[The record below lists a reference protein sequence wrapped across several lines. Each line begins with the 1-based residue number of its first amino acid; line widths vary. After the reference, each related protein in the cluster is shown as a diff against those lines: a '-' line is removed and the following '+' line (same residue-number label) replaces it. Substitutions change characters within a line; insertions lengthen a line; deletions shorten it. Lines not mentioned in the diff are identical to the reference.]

1 MKLKVLY
8 LILCLLLVCSFGF
21 PISVG
26 AATPTLSV
34 TEGNVGDGVIVYNL
48 TYSYTYVIKWDGTT
62 IESGTVPSDAQASFD
77 VPKDTGGSHS
87 IKVYCPSSTLVLDT
101 TFTIVP
107 SISLNDTA
115 GNVGDSVT
123 VNGYGFADD
132 EDNIEIT
139 YDDDEIATDIN
150 ANSSGYWS
158 KTIEIPASYAG
169 THVFDAYGD
178 DTDDSYVAN
187 VTFTVEPS
195 ISINPSSG
203 NIGTSITVTGA
214 GFEESENG
222 ICVTY
227 DNTIVLSGI
236 SANSKGSWSSKFS
249 VPSSAGGTHSIDAYG
264 SETDDSDITNLS
276 FSIAPTITIDKDTG
290 HVGDTIN
297 IKGTGF
303 SQSETGVT
311 ITFDNAALGE
321 AVTADIYGQWSATRI
336 IPACASGIH
345 TIDAY
350 GLSTVASS
358 VKDKSYTV
366 TAQLNISPTSGDV
379 GDSISIS
386 GSGFGSSQKI
396 EISYGTIPSVATLT
410 SDAGGNF
417 TGSFKAPGGQS
428 GEIQIVATGG
438 TGISA
443 SGIFE
448 MEATAPATPSIK
460 SPKNGDSVGFLG
472 DTRVDF
478 EWVPVT
484 DPSGVT
490 YDLQLSSYN
499 DFQVLLIDHS
509 ELTVTTYKSTEA
521 EALPYGEYYW
531 RLRAVDGA
539 GNASDWSETYV
550 VKTGFSTTTIIIIAV
565 VIVVILIIIRALV
578 VFRKK

>member
-21 PISVG
+21 PISVQ
-26 AATPTLSV
+26 AATPTLSI

-48 TYSYTYVIKWDGTT
+48 TPTYTYVIKWEGTT
-62 IESGTVPSDAQASFD
+62 IESDTVPSDAQASFD
-77 VPKDTGGSHS
+77 VPKDTGGSHDL
-87 IKVYCPSSTLVLDT
+87 KVYCPSNTLVLDT
-101 TFTIVP
+101 SFTILP
-107 SISLNDTA
+107 SISLDDTS
-115 GNVGDSVT
+115 GNVGASVT
-123 VNGYGFADD
+123 VSGYGFGDD
-132 EDNIEIT
+132 EDDIEIT
-139 YDDDEIATDIN
+139 YDGDEIATDIN

-158 KTIEIPASYAG
+158 NSG

-178 DTDDSYVAN
+178 DTDDSYVAD
-187 VTFTVEPS
+187 VTFNVEPS

-227 DNTIVLSGI
+227 NNTIVLSGI
-236 SANSKGSWSSKFS
+236 SANSKGSWSSKFN
-249 VPSSAGGTHSIDAYG
+249 VPSSAGGTHIIDAYG
-264 SETDDSDITNLS
+264 SETDDSDISNVS

-297 IKGTGF
+297 INGTGF

-321 AVTADIYGQWSATRI
+321 TLTADIYGQWSATRT

-345 TIDAY
+345 SIDAY
-350 GLSTVASS
+350 GLTTVASS
-358 VKDKSYTV
+358 VKDKSFTV
-366 TAQLNISPTSGDV
+366 TAQLIINPASGDV

-396 EISYGTIPSVATLT
+396 EISYGTISSLETLT
-410 SDAGGNF
+410 SDTGGNF

-438 TGISA
+438 TGISV

-448 MEATAPATPSIK
+448 METTPPSTPSIK
-460 SPKNGDSVGFLG
+460 SPKNGDNVGFLG

-478 EWVPVT
+478 EWIPVT

-550 VKTGFSTTTIIIIAV
+550 VKTGFSTTMIIIIAV
-565 VIVVILIIIRALV
+565 VIVVILIVIRALV